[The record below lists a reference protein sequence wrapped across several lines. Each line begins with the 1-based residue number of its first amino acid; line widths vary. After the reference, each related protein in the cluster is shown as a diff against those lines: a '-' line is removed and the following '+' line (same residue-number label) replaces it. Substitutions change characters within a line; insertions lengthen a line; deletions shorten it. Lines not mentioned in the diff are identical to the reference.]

1 MRQDDA
7 VGMPSVNEEI
17 IDLVRQLGIEAQQ
30 VAHAFA
36 AEQGLHDTDLR
47 ALLHVMRAE
56 NSGHPT
62 TAGGLGAVLG
72 ITSGAVTGVVD
83 RLVRSG
89 YVERRTDERDRR
101 KVVLRYAPSARAV
114 AEEFFAP
121 LGEVSG
127 RVFSGFSATDLQTV
141 RRFLR
146 QMTDAMAEHARSRQ
160 RRQFELQLARPD
172 EET

>member
-1 MRQDDA
+1 MVDLA
-7 VGMPSVNEEI
+7 GVNEEI
-17 IDLVRQLGIEAQQ
+17 IDLVRELGVEAQQ
-30 VAHAFA
+30 IAHAFA

-89 YVERRTDERDRR
+89 HVERRADDRDRR

-121 LGEVSG
+121 LGMVSNQVMS
-127 RVFSGFSATDLQTV
+127 RFSATELQTV

-146 QMTDAMAEHARSRQ
+146 QMTDAMAEHARWRE
-160 RRQFELQLARPD
+160 RRQFEPQPLRPAD
-172 EET
+172 ET